1 MEVQNDWNN
10 NEIKEQDTTTQMDV
24 EDTNNAEQTIT
35 YDDDDDD
42 DDDDDEE
49 DDDDV
54 LDLDAMGGEAVCT
67 QEAGALLMKFCP
79 HDSSMLYPKEDKATR
94 TLHYACR
101 RCNFSIEQ
109 PPNQSM
115 IYRNILKREVKN
127 VLHTVPS
134 TVRDDPTLTRSKDG
148 SNACEVCGYT
158 EAVFF
163 HSDTGQS
170 DSLALIF
177 VCCNPQ
183 CDHKWVR

>member
-1 MEVQNDWNN
+1 MEVQNEWN
-10 NEIKEQDTTTQMDV
+10 EEQQQQ
-24 EDTNNAEQTIT
+24 ESGIENSNEQTA
-35 YDDDDDD
+35 Y
-42 DDDDDEE
+42 EE
-49 DDDDV
+49 EEEEEEEEEDDV
-54 LDLDAMGGEAVCT
+54 LDLDAMGGGTVSAHHDNS
-67 QEAGALLMKFCP
+67 LLMKFCP
-79 HDSSMLYPKEDKATR
+79 HDSSMLYPKEDKSTR

-101 RCNFSIEQ
+101 RCNFSVEQ
-109 PPNQSM
+109 PANQSM
-115 IYRNILKREVKN
+115 IYRNILKKEVKN

-134 TVRDDPTLTRSKDG
+134 AVRDDPTLTRSRDG
-148 SNACEVCGYT
+148 SNACEVCDCH

>member
-1 MEVQNDWNN
+1 MEVQNEWN
-10 NEIKEQDTTTQMDV
+10 EEQQQDS
-24 EDTNNAEQTIT
+24 ELENSNAQTA
-35 YDDDDDD
+35 Y
-42 DDDDDEE
+42 DDDEE
-49 DDDDV
+49 EEEEDDV
-54 LDLDAMGGEAVCT
+54 LDLDAMGGAT
-67 QEAGALLMKFCP
+67 SSAHHDDALLMKFCP
-79 HDSSMLYPKEDKATR
+79 HDSSMLYPKEEKSTR

-101 RCNFSIEQ
+101 RCNFSVEQ
-109 PPNQSM
+109 PSNQSM
-115 IYRNILKREVKN
+115 IYRNVLKKEVKT

-134 TVRDDPTLTRSKDG
+134 AVRDDPTLTRSTDG
-148 SNACEVCGYT
+148 SNACEVCNCN

>member
-1 MEVQNDWNN
+1 MEVQNDWNEEQQQEEYNEGVDAENSN
-10 NEIKEQDTTTQMDV
+10 NVQTPYDV
-24 EDTNNAEQTIT
+24 EEDE
-35 YDDDDDD
+35 
-42 DDDDDEE
+42 EE
-49 DDDDV
+49 DDDE
-54 LDLDAMGGEAVCT
+54 LDLDAMGGVT
-67 QEAGALLMKFCP
+67 SSSHQDNSLLMKFCP
-79 HDSSMLYPKEDKATR
+79 HDSSMLYPKEEKSTR

-101 RCNFSIEQ
+101 RCNFSVEQ
-109 PPNQSM
+109 PAGCSM
-115 IYRNILKREVKN
+115 IYRNVLKKEVKN

-134 TVRDDPTLTRSKDG
+134 AVRDDPTLTRSRDG
-148 SNACEVCGYT
+148 SNSCEVCGCT